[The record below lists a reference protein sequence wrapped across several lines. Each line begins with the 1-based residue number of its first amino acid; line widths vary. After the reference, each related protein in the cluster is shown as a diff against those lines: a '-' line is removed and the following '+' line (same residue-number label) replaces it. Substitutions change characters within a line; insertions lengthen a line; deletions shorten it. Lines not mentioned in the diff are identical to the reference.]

1 MCFVIYRVSQI
12 KHTEADGGRR
22 EGKEKK
28 TACLSTLLAA
38 GTALLLAE
46 PLRPPAT
53 LAPVAGKTLTLAWLR
68 DAMVVVVVVM
78 VGGGTK
84 RRRRIEIQRRVGGR
98 LRGVQT

>member
-1 MCFVIYRVSQI
+1 MFRNLPSLTD
-12 KHTEADGGRR
+12 KTHRGRRGGRR

-68 DAMVVVVVVM
+68 DAMVVVVVM